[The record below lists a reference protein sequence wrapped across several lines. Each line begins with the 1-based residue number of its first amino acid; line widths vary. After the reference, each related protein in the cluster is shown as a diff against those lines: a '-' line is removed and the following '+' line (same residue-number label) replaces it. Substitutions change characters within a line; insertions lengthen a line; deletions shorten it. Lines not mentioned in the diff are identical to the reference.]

1 MDSCLYVWLNGEY
14 VGYNQI
20 SHSTSEFDVTDKIR
34 EGENTLA
41 VLVLK
46 WCDGSYLEDQDKF
59 RTSGIFRDVYI
70 IKRPENHVRDYFVTT
85 QQEEDKAT
93 VRVRFA
99 FAGESVPTVIRLL
112 DAEDRLIDAAEVTTK
127 EHIGNYT
134 HQAIL
139 NIPQPTLW
147 NPEKPYLYTMLVE
160 CENEIIT
167 DRVGI
172 REIKVDGMQ
181 VFLNSHQVP
190 RCKPP
195 RFRPR
200 DRPRHQRGAHEA
212 RPADDQGAQLQRH
225 SHQPLPQRP
234 HVLSA
239 VRPVR
244 FPGH

>member
-59 RTSGIFRDVYI
+59 RTSGIFRDVYLL
-70 IKRPENHVRDYFVTT
+70 KRPENHVRDYFVTT
-85 QQEEDKAT
+85 QQDEEKAT
-93 VRVRFA
+93 VRIRFA
-99 FAGESVPTVIRLL
+99 FAGESVPTVVKLL
-112 DAEDRLIDAAEVTTK
+112 DADDHLIDAAEVTTK
-127 EHIGNYT
+127 DHIGNYT

-139 NIPQPTLW
+139 TVPKPTLW
-147 NPEKPYLYTMLVE
+147 DPEQPYLYTMLIE

-172 REIKVDGMQ
+172 REIKVEGMQ
-181 VFLNSHQVP
+181 VYLNGTSI
-190 RCKPP
+190 K
-195 RFRPR
+195 FRGVN
-200 DRPRHQRGAHEA
+200 RH
-212 RPADDQGAQLQRH
+212 DSD
-225 SHQPLPQRP
+225 
-234 HVLSA
+234 
-239 VRPVR
+239 PVTG
-244 FPGH
+244 PVISVEHM